1 MPILVVGSE
10 KNFAAL
16 RPRLF
21 AGRVSPKAA
30 GEVAAAIREANPHA
44 DLDKLAPGTVLTI
57 PESDRVSVRGELSL
71 GETVRAAVEG
81 LSNAGRSAL
90 EELTATA
97 AARESE
103 ASEERKQLAKTLR
116 SKELEGP
123 ARQDKALA
131 ADLDATREAVAEE
144 EKRSGERAAALD
156 QAKAEWTQE
165 LDALKGLFNQS
176 GGAR

>member
-21 AGRVSPKAA
+21 TGRVSPKAA

-44 DLDKLAPGTVLTI
+44 DLDKLEPGTVLTI
-57 PESDRVSVRGELSL
+57 PETAKVSVRGELSL

-81 LSNAGRSAL
+81 LSNAGKEAL
-90 EELTATA
+90 EELAATA
-97 AARESE
+97 AAREAE

-116 SKELEGP
+116 SKELDGP
-123 ARQDKALA
+123 IRQDKALA
-131 ADLDATREAVAEE
+131 ADIEAARTAVTEE
-144 EKRSGERAAALD
+144 EQRSGERAAALD
-156 QAKAEWTQE
+156 QARAEWTTE
-165 LDALKGLFNQS
+165 LDALKGLLD
-176 GGAR
+176 

>member
-21 AGRVSPKAA
+21 TGRVSPKAA

-44 DLDKLAPGTVLTI
+44 DLDKLEPGTVLTI
-57 PESDRVSVRGELSL
+57 PETAKVSVRGELSL

-81 LSNAGRSAL
+81 LSNAGKEAL
-90 EELTATA
+90 EELAATA
-97 AARESE
+97 AAREAE

-116 SKELEGP
+116 SKELDGP
-123 ARQDKALA
+123 IRQDKALA
-131 ADLDATREAVAEE
+131 ADIEAARTAVTEE
-144 EKRSGERAAALD
+144 ELRSGERAAALD
-156 QAKAEWTQE
+156 QARAEWTTE
-165 LDALKGLFNQS
+165 LDALKGLLD
-176 GGAR
+176 